1 MLEHYFLEFYN
12 IEEMK
17 LLSLKTFLHHGSY
30 NLLSIITPLKLCVL
44 AASLFSYIK
53 SNTLK
58 KDFTGQWKRTEIN

>member
-1 MLEHYFLEFYN
+1 
-12 IEEMK
+12 MK

-30 NLLSIITPLKLCVL
+30 NLLSTITLLKLCVL